1 MNQIIYCVKKY
12 FFIHLFVIAD
22 SSEPPDTEDENV
34 KVS

>member
-1 MNQIIYCVKKY
+1 MLKIFFYSSFVK
-12 FFIHLFVIAD
+12 AD

>member
-1 MNQIIYCVKKY
+1 MFKNI
-12 FFIHLFVIAD
+12 FFIHLFVKAD

>member
-1 MNQIIYCVKKY
+1 MMFKN
-12 FFIHLFVIAD
+12 FFFFHLFVKAD